1 LNKKPKKLNPEDKI
15 RRIDG
20 RQPRRDAI
28 LEAAG
33 IICSAGVVVFPT
45 TSLYGL
51 AADASNPVAIE
62 KVFAIKQRPLN
73 KPILILVPDVRD
85 IRNLVQHIPLVA
97 ERIMTA
103 LWPGNLTLIFKAG
116 SGLSPI
122 LTSGTGKIG
131 IRLPVFPVARR
142 LVRAVGRPIT
152 ATSANISGHT
162 GCTQIADLDPTVA
175 AAVDLILDAGPL
187 KGGAGSTILDVC
199 QDPPVLLREGSIHLS
214 TLSKIIKI
222 R

>member
-1 LNKKPKKLNPEDKI
+1 LNPEDRI

-20 RQPRRDAI
+20 RYPRQDTI

-33 IICSAGVVVFPT
+33 IICSGGVVVFPT

-51 AADASNPVAIE
+51 AADAFNPAAIE
-62 KVFAIKQRPLN
+62 KVFAIKQRPLD

-85 IRNLVQHIPLVA
+85 ILVLVQHIPPAA

-131 IRLPVFPVARR
+131 IRLPVYPVARL
-142 LVRAVGRPIT
+142 LVRAAGSPIT
-152 ATSANISGHT
+152 ATSANISGQA
-162 GCTQIADLDPTVA
+162 GCSRVTDLDPSVA
-175 AAVDLILDAGPL
+175 ASVDLILDAGPL
-187 KGGAGSTILDVC
+187 KGGAGSTILDVS
-199 QDPPVLLREGSIHLS
+199 QDPPVLLREGAIPVS
-214 TLSKIIKI
+214 TLSKIVEI

>member
-1 LNKKPKKLNPEDKI
+1 LNPEDRI

-20 RQPRRDAI
+20 SQPGQDAI

-33 IICSAGVVVFPT
+33 IICSGGVVVFPT

-51 AADASNPVAIE
+51 AADASDPVAIE

-85 IRNLVQHIPLVA
+85 IRSLVQEIPPAV

-103 LWPGNLTLIFKAG
+103 LWPGNLTLIFKSG
-116 SGLSPI
+116 SALSPI
-122 LTSGTGKIG
+122 LTAGTGKIG

-142 LVRAVGRPIT
+142 LVRAAGRPIT
-152 ATSANISGHT
+152 ATSANISGQT
-162 GCTQIADLDPTVA
+162 GCSQIADLDSSVS

-187 KGGAGSTILDVC
+187 KGGAGSTILDVS
-199 QDPPVLLREGSIHLS
+199 QYPPVLLREGAIPLS
-214 TLSKIIKI
+214 TLSKLIKI